1 MVHGN
6 VYGGGNKADVKGNAT
21 VTMTAGTVAKN
32 VFGGGKG
39 MADSF
44 QCEKAMVGVN
54 GDGGTTVTITGGT
67 VKGSVYGGGEVG
79 RVEKNTVVNIGAGDG
94 TATATASPVIK
105 GSVFGAGKGVSTH
118 GYAALVRGNAT
129 VNVTGNAAVMQSVYG
144 GGEIASVGR
153 YTVAQT
159 AAEAAEHDVEIGEPY
174 SLANDTSGN
183 CRVTV
188 GGYAEIGP
196 DDMRMKKAEGDP
208 DDTGYVFGAGK
219 GVLPYEGYAAEETP
233 WRQTPGDDMTSNDD
247 DDTENYG
254 AVNEENYIKYIG
266 TLALTTQTFV
276 TIKDH
281 AFIKGSVYGGSENG
295 HVQHDT
301 DVKIQ
306 DHCQIGNGWNGTSGV
321 NKRYDE
327 AYFINPTT
335 ATATEIETAAGQLY
349 ECASWDYGV
358 KENGKMVYHPYDK
371 YEARD
376 GASTT
381 GTDGHTFFGNVFGGG
396 SGLYPY
402 LSRKDGVYEWIRTA
416 GHVGGNTS
424 VTITGGH
431 ILTSVYGGCELTDV
445 GNSVTLKEGKGK
457 CTIKMSGGTLGV
469 PRTLE
474 QITAHPVTCYLFG
487 AGKGDQRVHFNQWTN
502 VGSVEVEISGGII
515 YGSVFGGGEDGH
527 VLGDVR
533 LTIKDE
539 TTTTGEGVD
548 AVTTTTS
555 PVIGTWGTS
564 YVDGNIFGGGRGFGG
579 DALTAGVVSGN
590 VTIDIQGGTMLG
602 SIYGGGRLG
611 SVGTFLVPA
620 TITDPNDPTATIKNP
635 RYGQMISDGWEQVIG
650 GDSIEAT
657 GVTHGHITI
666 NISGGTIGNNLEYLY
681 NPDATA
687 KAKIPNTT
695 FDHQNH
701 VLYTKGG
708 NVFTGG
714 MGRLYELDGTTLLP
728 HWSNM
733 AKARNTELNISG
745 GTIKSNV
752 YGGAELGTVE
762 GNTTVNI
769 KGGTIGTKVVNP
781 KDATQYYYY
790 GSVFGGGKGSTE
802 AIADKYPAGTDEA
815 LKTDISKAGQVGGD
829 VAVNLNNGV
838 SNTAKGG
845 IVHKI
850 FGCNDTNGSPLGA
863 VTVHVYKTQNEAA
876 TTIVNPAEGEQVAKV
891 RGRYDVEAVYGGG
904 NLASYQPTDGTK
916 VAKVIIDGCD
926 ETSIETVY
934 GGGNAA
940 STPGTHVEVNASY
953 EIGTIFGGGNGR
965 DLLPSGGENP
975 GAHVGYK
982 ADGTTSYGT
991 GRADVQL
998 KGGTIHSAFGGSNT
1012 KGNVR
1017 VKATVDLSEP
1027 EDGAACPLVI
1037 EEVYGAGNEAEQDGT
1052 AEIILGCLSYL
1063 KEIYGGAK
1071 NADIDSDVTLTI
1083 RSGRFDRVFGGN
1095 NLGGKISGTITVNIE
1110 ETGCHPIIIGQLYG
1124 GGNRAAYSVDDIAK
1138 GRSDLNYEDASAEDY
1153 YRNFP
1158 KVNVRSFTSI
1168 GEIYGGGYGAEA
1180 EVTGNPFVD
1189 INVCEGDNRSN
1200 EVENRTIDGAT
1211 VSVSK
1216 NTGKTITLNA
1226 GQADEMQLE
1235 IPLHKSGAIGA
1246 IGSVY
1251 GGGNAANVI
1260 GDTHVSIGTKMTEN
1274 IIFETP
1280 KTKKVTEGGVTTVVS
1295 TEDEDRTHEVKG
1307 ADIRGNVFGGGNR
1320 ANVTGNTD
1328 VKVGR

>member
-159 AAEAAEHDVEIGEPY
+159 EEEATAHDVEIGEPY
-174 SLANDTSGN
+174 SLANSASGY
-183 CRVTV
+183 CTVTV

-247 DDTENYG
+247 DGTENYG
-254 AVNEENYIKYIG
+254 AVNEGDYIKYIG

-306 DHCQIGNGWNGTSGV
+306 DHCQIGNGWKGTSGV
-321 NKRYDE
+321 NERYGE
-327 AYFINPTT
+327 NLFINPTT

-358 KENGKMVYHPYDK
+358 EDGGKMVYHPYDK
-371 YEARD
+371 YDARD
-376 GASTT
+376 GARKI

-402 LSRKDGVYEWIRTA
+402 LSRKEGVGYEWIRTA
-416 GHVGGNTS
+416 GQVGGNTN

-457 CTIKMSGGTLGV
+457 CTVKMSGGTLGV
-469 PRTLE
+469 PRTLA
-474 QITAHPVTCYLFG
+474 QILAHPVTCYLFG
-487 AGKGDQRVHFNQWTN
+487 GGKGDQRVHFNQWTN
-502 VGSVEVEISGGII
+502 VGSVEVEVSGNAII

-527 VLGDVR
+527 VLGDVS

-539 TTTTGEGVD
+539 TTTTGEGDD

-590 VTIDIQGGTMLG
+590 VQIDIQGGTMLG

-611 SVGTFLVPA
+611 SVGTYLVPK
-620 TITDPNDPTATIKNP
+620 DHVN
-635 RYGQMISDGWEQVIG
+635 YGKLIPD
-650 GDSIEAT
+650 AT
-657 GVTHGHITI
+657 GITHGNITI

-681 NPDATA
+681 NPDAAA

-714 MGRLYELDGTTLLP
+714 MGRLYALDGTTLLP

-733 AKARNTELNISG
+733 AKARNTVLNISG

-802 AIADKYPAGTDEA
+802 AIADKWPADTDEA
-815 LKTDISKAGQVGGD
+815 LKADISKAGQVGGD

-838 SNTAKGG
+838 SNTAPGG

-850 FGCNDTNGSPLGA
+850 FGCNDTNGSPLGD

-876 TTIVNPAEGEQVAKV
+876 TTIVNPAEGAQNAKV

-904 NLASYQPTDGTK
+904 NLASYLPTDGTK

-1027 EDGAACPLVI
+1027 DVPDCPLVI

-1071 NADIDSDVTLTI
+1071 NANIGSDVVLTI
-1083 RSGRFDRVFGGN
+1083 TSGHFDRVFGGN
-1095 NLGGKISGTITVNIE
+1095 NKGGEIHGSITVNIE
-1110 ETGCHPIIIGQLYG
+1110 ETGCHPITIGELYG
-1124 GGNRAAYSVDDIAK
+1124 CGNQAAYSVMD
-1138 GRSDLNYEDASAEDY
+1138 GGSQSAD
-1153 YRNFP
+1153 P
-1158 KVNVRSFTSI
+1158 VVNIKSFTSI
-1168 GEIYGGGYGAEA
+1168 GRVFGGGLGEEA
-1180 EVTGNPFVD
+1180 EVTGNPTVN
-1189 INVCEGDNRSN
+1189 INERVGVNANSDSAYPGTELTLSDNTK
-1200 EVENRTIDGAT
+1200 V
-1211 VSVSK
+1211 
-1216 NTGKTITLNA
+1216 TLPA
-1226 GQADEMQLE
+1226 
-1235 IPLHKSGAIGA
+1235 HTKGAIGA
-1246 IGSVY
+1246 IGTVY
-1251 GGGNAANVI
+1251 GGGNAAPVTGNTTVK
-1260 GDTHVSIGTKMTEN
+1260 IGTEATVTYVSGDRSTAAVEGAN
-1274 IIFETP
+1274 IT
-1280 KTKKVTEGGVTTVVS
+1280 
-1295 TEDEDRTHEVKG
+1295 
-1307 ADIRGNVFGGGNR
+1307 GNVFGGGLGST
-1320 ANVTGNTD
+1320 AKVSGNTD